1 MSNASAVYHAAMHG
15 VLGPGWWTAWPL
27 STRLAAGDICKVADG
42 QLLRMGSLK
51 SLGVKN
57 ATRTSPYRDHLTY
70 DSDGTVEVKLKASAE
85 TGPLFQA
92 LASADGGAHLA
103 FSRDRSVFAVFAR
116 LGQTEMKEPYQ
127 LARQLT
133 ELYFR
138 QEWEPDWVA
147 VTHVLAA
154 EAATVLIASA
164 SDAEAELRVAAEV
177 SAAGVVKVADLAGNV
192 QLARG
197 RSVSLEW
204 GAGEATTP
212 FCRVAGLRK
221 SWSGKVDADFAPR
234 QKVKGLAPAAIPVK
248 LIEQAEQRPDEVISE
263 VLPPDGA

>member
-1 MSNASAVYHAAMHG
+1 MSDASAVYHAAMHG

-27 STRLAAGDICKVADG
+27 STRLAAGDICQVADG
-42 QLLRMGSLK
+42 QLLRMGSLQ

-57 ATRTSPYRDHLTY
+57 AARTSPYRDDLIC
-70 DSDGTVEVKLKASAE
+70 DSDGTVEVKLKSSAQ

-92 LASADGGAHLA
+92 LASADGGAHLK

-116 LGQTEMKEPYQ
+116 LGLTEMKEPRL

-133 ELYFR
+133 ELYFG

-164 SDAEAELRVAAEV
+164 RDAEAELRAAAEV
-177 SAAGVVKVADLAGNV
+177 TAAGVVKLADLAGNV

-212 FCRVAGLRK
+212 FLRVAGLRK
-221 SWSGKVDADFAPR
+221 SWLGQVDADFAPR
-234 QKVKGLAPAAIPVK
+234 QKVKGLAPADIPDK
-248 LIEQAEQRPDEVISE
+248 LIKQAEQRPDEVIAE
-263 VLPPDGA
+263 VLAPDGS